1 MLHLF
6 SSSCLLLLL
15 LPLFF
20 ILFKVAAPLSR
31 SKSRGYSL
39 PPGPPPLPIVGNLL
53 KLSRLPHISLLR
65 LSQHYGSLIH
75 LKLGHVPTVIASSKE
90 AATEIL
96 KTQDLFFC
104 SRPQTISGS
113 KFSYG
118 GLDIAFSPFNDHWKQ
133 LRKFTNAEIF
143 STARVQSFRSIR
155 EEEAG
160 ILMNTIKRDSA
171 NGKLINLSEMALCLF
186 NNITF
191 REVFGKRISADGE
204 CGSSPHH
211 DMVMEVVALMGGF
224 NVSDFFPSFGWVDF
238 LTGNRLKLRRS
249 FRQMDALFEKEI
261 EERLKT
267 IHSHGRSQHQDFLDV
282 LLLCQVERDPNLG
295 FLLSRDE
302 IKALLVDMFFGGTA
316 TTAVTVVWGMTE
328 LMRNKST
335 MKKAQREVRQ
345 AAGDKG
351 RVEEDDLKHLHYLKM
366 VIKET
371 LRLHPASPLL
381 GPHECLK
388 DTQIN
393 GFDIPA
399 KTRVIV
405 NFTAVGR
412 DPRWWEEPEIF
423 KPERFENNSI
433 GYKGNHLEFIPFG
446 SGRRTCPGMA
456 LGLASVEIAFA
467 NLLYSFDWSLPE
479 GMEEEDVDMGE
490 HFGISVSKKRPLILM
505 ADSKI

>member
-15 LPLFF
+15 LLLFLPLFF

-31 SKSRGYSL
+31 SKSRVYKL

-53 KLSRLPHISLLR
+53 KLSHLPHISLLR

-75 LKLGHVPTVIASSKE
+75 LKLGHVPTVIASTKE
-90 AATEIL
+90 AAMEIL

-104 SRPQTISGS
+104 SRPQTISGT

-160 ILMNTIKRDSA
+160 ILMNTIKRDST

-204 CGSSPHH
+204 CGSSTHH

-238 LTGNRLKLRRS
+238 LTGNRLKLWRS
-249 FRQMDALFEKEI
+249 FRKMDALFEKEI

-267 IHSHGRSQHQDFLDV
+267 IDSHGRSQHQDFLDV
-282 LLLCQVERDPNLG
+282 LLLCQVEKDPNLG

-316 TTAVTVVWGMTE
+316 TT
-328 LMRNKST
+328 
-335 MKKAQREVRQ
+335 
-345 AAGDKG
+345 
-351 RVEEDDLKHLHYLKM
+351 
-366 VIKET
+366 
-371 LRLHPASPLL
+371 
-381 GPHECLK
+381 
-388 DTQIN
+388 
-393 GFDIPA
+393 
-399 KTRVIV
+399 VIV

-412 DPRWWEEPEIF
+412 DPQWWEEPEIF

-433 GYKGNHLEFIPFG
+433 SYKGNHLEFIPFG

-490 HFGISVSKKRPLILM
+490 RFGISVSKKRPLILM
-505 ADSKI
+505 ADSKT